1 VQVSVLGLDIIRRP
15 RVAVFA
21 PVLIGAVAL
30 LLAGPS
36 ADAQAAPSPSAL
48 PAAAWLE
55 AQLAANGHL
64 MPNSF
69 PGAPPDL
76 GLTEDVVLALTAAGN
91 GQDAETRAA
100 TAKVAAGLDEFV
112 TAGAPGFVLA
122 GSVAKSAL
130 VAEVQGADVTSF
142 GGRDLEHDLRTIMT
156 ATGAQAGRFA
166 DQGNPTDSSNGFS
179 QAFGILALD
188 RTNGGVPAPAVS
200 YLLAQQCPSG
210 AFRLFYDSGPACTD
224 STEADTDATALAVQ
238 ALAALPSSASVTTA
252 IGNAAAWLVAH
263 QNATTGALSSS
274 GPAAAPN
281 SNTTGLAVVA
291 LRLAGQSSAADKGQ
305 AYVERVQLSCGRDTG
320 AIAFDPIAYAD
331 AAGNGTIDDSALD
344 QWRRA
349 TAQAVLGLGLPAYGD
364 VSAVSAGPTVTPTAT
379 RPSGCSSSSSSHTS
393 GHSQH
398 GTSTS
403 GATVLGIRASADP
416 GLPATG
422 GLPVGLLLLAAM
434 AVAAGVAV
442 TWLATDRTARHR

>member
-1 VQVSVLGLDIIRRP
+1 MPVSVLGLGVMRRP
-15 RVAVFA
+15 
-21 PVLIGAVAL
+21 AVAGLALAGVLAL
-30 LLAGPS
+30 LVAGPS
-36 ADAQAAPSPSAL
+36 AAVQAAPSPSAA

-55 AQLAANGHL
+55 AQLAANGDV

-100 TAKVAAGLDEFV
+100 TAKIAAGLDQFV
-112 TAGAPGFVLA
+112 TVGVPGFVLA

-130 VAEVQGADVTSF
+130 VAELQGADVTSF

-156 ATGAQAGRFA
+156 ASGPEAGRFA
-166 DQGNPTDSSNGFS
+166 DQGNTPDSSNGFS
-179 QAFGILALD
+179 QAFGIMALA
-188 RTNGGVPAPAVS
+188 RTSGGVPAAATTF
-200 YLLAQQCPSG
+200 LLAQQCPSG

-238 ALAALPSSASVTTA
+238 ALAALPSSVSVTAA
-252 IGNAAAWLVAH
+252 IGDAAAWLVSR

-281 SNTTGLAVVA
+281 SNSTGLAVVA
-291 LRLAGQSSAADKGQ
+291 LRLAGQTAAADKGQ
-305 AYVERVQLSCGRDTG
+305 AYVEGVQLACGRDTG
-320 AIAFDPIAYAD
+320 AIGFDAGAHAD
-331 AAGNGTIDDSALD
+331 ATALGHIDDSTLD

-349 TAQAVLGLGLPAYGD
+349 TAQAVLGLGLPAYSQ
-364 VSAVSAGPTVTPTAT
+364 VTAVSAGPTVTPTAGT
-379 RPSGCSSSSSSHTS
+379 PGQCGSSTSSHTS
-393 GHSQH
+393 SHSRSH
-398 GTSTS
+398 TSTS
-403 GATVLGIRASADP
+403 DATVLGIQASADP

-422 GLPVGLLLLAAM
+422 GIPVGLLLLAAL
-434 AVAAGVAV
+434 AVLAGAVV
-442 TWLATDRTARHR
+442 TWAATDRTARHR